1 MEESTARPTWEGKR
15 SKKPVNQDYVDYIV
29 NTELVDY
36 ILCNPVRKFMKAPV
50 SVVYFPPPEG
60 SSISELLNGSRKL
73 EADVLRHYRTDKH
86 TDFFTDGG
94 ARLVRA

>member
-1 MEESTARPTWEGKR
+1 
-15 SKKPVNQDYVDYIV
+15 VDYIV

-36 ILCNPVRKFMKAPV
+36 IMCNPVRKFMKAPV

-60 SSISELLNGSRKL
+60 STLSELLNGSRKL
-73 EADVLRHYRTDKH
+73 EADVLRHYRTNKH
-86 TDFFTDGG
+86 TDFFTDAG

>member
-1 MEESTARPTWEGKR
+1 
-15 SKKPVNQDYVDYIV
+15 
-29 NTELVDY
+29 
-36 ILCNPVRKFMKAPV
+36 MKAPV

-94 ARLVRA
+94 ACLVRA